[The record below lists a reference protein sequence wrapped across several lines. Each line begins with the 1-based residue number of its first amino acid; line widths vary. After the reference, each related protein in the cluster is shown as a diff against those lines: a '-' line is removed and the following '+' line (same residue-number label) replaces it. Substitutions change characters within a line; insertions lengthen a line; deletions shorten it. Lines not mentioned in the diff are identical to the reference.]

1 MQPTHDCSGYLLLN
15 KQSGITSFGALNAVK
30 KTLGTRKVGHTGTLD
45 KFATGLLLVLVG
57 RAVKLANYFSGSD
70 KCYEGVIK
78 FGAETDTLDP
88 EGAIVRESPPPS
100 LNALLAVLPRF
111 RGDILQ
117 EPPVYSAIHIDG
129 ERASALARS
138 GEPVAMKKRPVSIY
152 GLDLLSYE
160 QGCAKIRVH
169 CSKGTYIRS
178 LARDLA
184 QAAGSCGHLVSL
196 NREQIAGFRL
206 AEACPADA
214 LNLAE
219 AVRPITEAA
228 FDSLGLP
235 RLTVS
240 DEAVAGMAHGKKL
253 EALLGNREWGIG
265 NREGEGRR
273 EGEEGDAKKAGS
285 GDCKPRTGAGAG
297 AVGVFRQD
305 GGFVGVI
312 ENENGIW
319 RYGYVYSVDN

>member
-1 MQPTHDCSGYLLLN
+1 MAKQPPHDLSGYLLLN
-15 KQSGITSFGALNAVK
+15 KPSGITSFGALNAVK
-30 KTLGTRKVGHTGTLD
+30 KALGTRKVGHTGTLD

-70 KCYEGVIK
+70 KRYEGIIK
-78 FGAETDTLDP
+78 FGVETDTLDP

-100 LNALLAVLPRF
+100 LDALLAVLPRF

-138 GEPVAMKKRPVSIY
+138 GEQVAMKKRPVSIY

-160 QGCAKIRVH
+160 QDCATIRVH

-178 LARDLA
+178 LARDIA
-184 QAAGSCGHLVSL
+184 QAAGSCSHLVSL
-196 NREQIAGFRL
+196 NREQIAGFHL
-206 AEACPADA
+206 AEACPADTP
-214 LNLAE
+214 NLSE

-228 FDSLGLP
+228 FDSLGLSHF
-235 RLTVS
+235 TVS
-240 DEAVAGMAHGKKL
+240 DETAVGMAHGKKL
-253 EALLGNREWGIG
+253 DVLLGNGEWAVGSRTG
-265 NREGEGRR
+265 RGAYEGE
-273 EGEEGDAKKAGS
+273 S
-285 GDCKPRTGAGAG
+285 GDCKLQTGTGAI
-297 AVGVFRQD
+297 GVFRQD

-312 ENENGIW
+312 ENQNGIW
-319 RYGYVYSVDN
+319 RYGYMYVYSVGN

>member
-1 MQPTHDCSGYLLLN
+1 MTNQPAHDLSGYLLLN

-30 KTLGTRKVGHTGTLD
+30 KALGTGKVGHTGTLD

-70 KCYEGVIK
+70 KRYEAVIK

-88 EGAIVRESPPPS
+88 EGAIVSEGPLPSPD
-100 LNALLAVLPRF
+100 ALLAALPRF
-111 RGDILQ
+111 CGDILQ

-138 GEPVAMKKRPVSIY
+138 GEQVAMKKRPVSIY
-152 GLDLLSYE
+152 SLDLLAYE
-160 QGCAKIRVH
+160 QGYAKIRVH

-184 QAAGSCGHLVSL
+184 NAAGSCGHLISL

-214 LNLAE
+214 PNLAE
-219 AVRPITEAA
+219 AIHPITEAA

-235 RLTVS
+235 CLTVS
-240 DEAVAGMAHGKKL
+240 DETATGMAHGKKL
-253 EALLGNREWGIG
+253 EALLGNGEW
-265 NREGEGRR
+265 E
-273 EGEEGDAKKAGS
+273 AGS
-285 GDCKPRTGAGAG
+285 WGSGGAYEAEGGDCKPRAGTG

-312 ENENGIW
+312 ERQNGIW
-319 RYGYVYSVDN
+319 RYGYVYSVETHNG